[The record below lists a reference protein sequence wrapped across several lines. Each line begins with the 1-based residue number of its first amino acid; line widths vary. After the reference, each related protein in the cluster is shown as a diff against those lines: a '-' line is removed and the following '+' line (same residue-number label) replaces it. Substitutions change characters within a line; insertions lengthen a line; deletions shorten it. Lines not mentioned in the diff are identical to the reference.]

1 MQAGLYRLKRLGI
14 MKLTQPVGLAS
25 AMNQL
30 PDEAIE
36 LAAASHIE
44 RELQIASWNLT
55 SNFVACT
62 NQVLFNS
69 CVRTLIISSSF
80 FILLHFYVSFLTFY
94 LPLFTFFVSDFLLPS
109 PFSCLFLLPLFFT
122 FVFRLFGFISSLP
135 QLALHSKLVR

>member
-55 SNFVACT
+55 CNFVACT

-69 CVRTLIISSSF
+69 CGRTLIFSSSF
-80 FILLHFYVSFLTFY
+80 FM
-94 LPLFTFFVSDFLLPS
+94 FLLFLYH
-109 PFSCLFLLPLFFT
+109 FSLFLCFSFFIASPP
-122 FVFRLFGFISSLP
+122 FPVCFHCPSLS
-135 QLALHSKLVR
+135 ALWFHL

>member
-14 MKLTQPVGLAS
+14 LKLTQPVGLAS

-44 RELQIASWNLT
+44 RELQITSWNLT

-62 NQVLFNS
+62 NQVPYFLSHMVFY
-69 CVRTLIISSSF
+69 SSN
-80 FILLHFYVSFLTFY
+80 
-94 LPLFTFFVSDFLLPS
+94 
-109 PFSCLFLLPLFFT
+109 
-122 FVFRLFGFISSLP
+122 
-135 QLALHSKLVR
+135 Q

>member
-14 MKLTQPVGLAS
+14 VKLTQPVGLAS

-44 RELQIASWNLT
+44 RELQITSWNLT

-62 NQVLFNS
+62 NQVHQSWSHVAFCSCDQQSRTTLFSFSTS
-69 CVRTLIISSSF
+69 CSGGACSNLSRARS
-80 FILLHFYVSFLTFY
+80 
-94 LPLFTFFVSDFLLPS
+94 
-109 PFSCLFLLPLFFT
+109 
-122 FVFRLFGFISSLP
+122 
-135 QLALHSKLVR
+135 